1 MTSAEYFVRRTVQA
15 VVTFIAV
22 VMLTFFLFRVMPGG
36 PIEALR
42 AQLVRS
48 GRYSPEQI
56 ERIISVRTNISPEK
70 PMWAQ
75 FFEYFGGLLTGNFG
89 QSIRT
94 NQPVAEILANAM
106 PWTIFL
112 SAVSLLL
119 IFAIGIFLGAAM
131 AYAESSRF
139 DVSSS
144 VASIVLTSI
153 PFYVVAVIFV
163 WFLGYQWNLFPTG
176 GRVDNSLTPGLNV
189 DFVVSVLYHGA
200 LPIAALVV
208 AGFGNRALQ
217 MRGNSIQ
224 VLGSDYLRVARLRGL
239 SERRIVTRYVAR
251 NAILPMYTSI
261 MLAIGT
267 LFGSSIILEQIFT
280 YPGMGYYIY
289 QSLDAKD
296 YTLLMGGFLFVSF
309 GTIFGVYV
317 ADLTYG
323 FIDPRASADDDQSGS
338 GMSFRGAVAKLR
350 RWAKGLGRSPSS
362 GAATDRA
369 RANGAGATGASDS
382 LFETRADESLTR
394 GERFRQ
400 SFDEYVL
407 ATARVAWTD
416 YRARIGL
423 LVVSTF
429 LLMGAIVLIP
439 KWWNND
445 IMPFLNA
452 TLGLGL
458 GTLTPLVPTPVTGS
472 DYLLPPFRGGV
483 AALWQ
488 PGGWIE
494 FTPWPELRR
503 PFGTQDTGKDIFAQ
517 IVYATP
523 DMLKMVAAGAVFS
536 TGLATV
542 WGAFSGY
549 AGGAVDRLMMAIS
562 DIVITIPGLPLIIV
576 LAAIIEPEDPVV
588 VGILLSTHTWA
599 GFSRALRS
607 QVLTIREESY
617 VEASRTIGVSTSSIV
632 SRDILPN
639 LMPLVMVNFVTGA
652 RRVIIS
658 SVALYFL
665 GILPFSTFNW
675 GVMMN
680 YAYNSGAL
688 LDMAYAHWFLAPM
701 LTIVLFSLGL
711 ILLGQGMDRIFNPRI
726 RAKHMK
732 SQQTSEGSDGAVA
745 ADGGRVE

>member
-1 MTSAEYFVRRTVQA
+1 
-15 VVTFIAV
+15 
-22 VMLTFFLFRVMPGG
+22 
-36 PIEALR
+36 
-42 AQLVRS
+42 
-48 GRYSPEQI
+48 
-56 ERIISVRTNISPEK
+56 
-70 PMWAQ
+70 
-75 FFEYFGGLLTGNFG
+75 
-89 QSIRT
+89 
-94 NQPVAEILANAM
+94 
-106 PWTIFL
+106 
-112 SAVSLLL
+112 LL

-144 VASIVLTSI
+144 VTSIVLTSI
-153 PFYVVAVIFV
+153 PFYVVAVLLI
-163 WFLGYQWNLFPTG
+163 WFLGYQWKWFPTG
-176 GRVDNSLTPGLNV
+176 GRVDNALTPGLNV

-200 LPIAALVV
+200 LPIVALVV

-280 YPGMGYYIY
+280 YPGMGYYIF
-289 QSLDAKD
+289 QSLQTDD
-296 YTLLMGGFLFVSF
+296 YTVLMGGFLFVSF
-309 GTIFGVYV
+309 GTILGVYI

-323 FIDPRASADDDQSGS
+323 FIDPRASADDNQTGS
-338 GMSFRGAVAKLR
+338 GTSFRGAIAKLR
-350 RWAKGLGRSPSS
+350 RWATSLGTDRSSS
-362 GAATDRA
+362 ASAERTRTDRA
-369 RANGAGATGASDS
+369 GGASTSDS
-382 LFETRADESLTR
+382 LFSTRADEALTR
-394 GERFRQ
+394 RKRARQ

-416 YRARIGL
+416 YRARIGITI
-423 LVVSTF
+423 VSLF
-429 LLMGAIVLIP
+429 LLMGVIVLIP

-445 IMPFLNA
+445 IAPLLNT
-452 TLGLGL
+452 TLGLSL
-458 GTLTPLVPTPVTGS
+458 GPLTPLVAIPRTGT
-472 DYLLPPFRGGV
+472 DYLLPAFRGGIS
-483 AALWQ
+483 ALWES
-488 PGGWIE
+488 GGWIE
-494 FTPWPELRR
+494 FTPWLELRR
-503 PFGTQDTGKDIFAQ
+503 PLGTQDTGKDIFAQ
-517 IVYATP
+517 LIYATP
-523 DMLKMVAAGAVFS
+523 PMLKMVAAGAVFS

-549 AGGAVDRLMMAIS
+549 VGGAVDRLMMAIS

-588 VGILLSTHTWA
+588 VGIILSLHTWA

-607 QVLTIREESY
+607 QVLTIREEPY

-632 SRDILPN
+632 FKDVLPN

-658 SVALYFL
+658 SVGLYFL

-688 LDMAYAHWFLAPM
+688 YDMNYAHWFLAPM
-701 LTIVLFSLGL
+701 ITIVLFSLGL

-732 SQQTSEGSDGAVA
+732 TQKTQKTDSTSDKAVA
-745 ADGGRVE
+745 ADGGHVE